1 MIRLEGVA
9 VKYGGRIVFGVER
22 LGFEAG
28 KSYAILGANGSGKTT
43 LLRLLS
49 GNLKPHSGTVV
60 FDDGLKPS
68 DIAYMPQKPYAFGF
82 SVWRNVSLALPGRV
96 AKDRAREFALS
107 ALTRVGMQ
115 DFANQKGNRLSGGE
129 QQRMAFARMIVRPH
143 RLLLLDEPTSSTDI
157 AGNDQVEN
165 ALKEYRQQTGCTI
178 IFASHSLSQ
187 AMRIADEAL
196 FLDSGRVVESGLADK
211 VIREPES
218 EEGKAFLQ
226 HWRV

>member
-1 MIRLEGVA
+1 MIRLEGIA
-9 VKYGGRIVFGVER
+9 VKYGGRTVFGAEHFA
-22 LGFEAG
+22 FEAG
-28 KSYAILGANGSGKTT
+28 RSYAILGANGSGKTT

-49 GNLKPHSGTVV
+49 GNLKPDSGRIV
-60 FDDGLKPS
+60 FDEVIKPG

-82 SVWRNVSLALPGRV
+82 SVWRNVSMALPGHI
-96 AKDRAREFALS
+96 AKDQARETALS
-107 ALTRVGMQ
+107 ALTQVGMQ
-115 DFANQKGNRLSGGE
+115 DFAYQKGNRLSGGE
-129 QQRMAFARMIVRPH
+129 QQRMAFARMIMRPH

-165 ALKEYRQQTGCTI
+165 ALKEYRRQTGCTI
-178 IFASHSLSQ
+178 ILASHSLSQ

-196 FLDSGRVVESGLADK
+196 FLDKGRIVESGPADK

-218 EEGKAFLQ
+218 EEGKACLQ